1 MTALDEEA
9 PPPPCHPAKSLSF
22 ELVQHVGIFFEENLR
37 KGPSRASSRRDILI
51 NLSLRYPGA
60 QSTLERP

>member
-9 PPPPCHPAKSLSF
+9 PLPPCHPAKPLPF

-37 KGPSRASSRRDILI
+37 KGPPAR
-51 NLSLRYPGA
+51 LRVAIY
-60 QSTLERP
+60 